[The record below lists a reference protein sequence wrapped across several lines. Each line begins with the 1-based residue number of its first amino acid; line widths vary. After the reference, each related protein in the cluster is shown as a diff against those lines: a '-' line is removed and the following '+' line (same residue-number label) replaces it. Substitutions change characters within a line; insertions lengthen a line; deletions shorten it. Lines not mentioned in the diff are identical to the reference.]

1 MYVKKKNVVG
11 RYMHPKHKWE
21 MPFKSKFL
29 RAYIRVVRIIRIVRF
44 LKGGW
49 PINIYHFL
57 GMNILGQQM
66 H

>member
-1 MYVKKKNVVG
+1 
-11 RYMHPKHKWE
+11 MHPKHKWE

-44 LKGGW
+44 RKGGW